1 MKIIRPTGIIFFTV
15 FLALIIIFNIFFLNS
30 TVKKILINTGEQIF
44 RAVVEISKVDIKL
57 TKSRIEI
64 AGIKIAD
71 KDNEFKNLFE
81 VEKIVFDYE
90 FIPLLKKKII
100 IDDIELTGFA
110 TGTKRQKSGK
120 LSEKR
125 IKEIEKKEKK
135 QKQENKLFNGIVK
148 KINDKSSGEI
158 KKLPITKT
166 INTAINLK
174 DKNINDL
181 IKKEDLES
189 YKTIVNSKTKIENSK
204 KDIENKLNSLN
215 FDKRSDELK
224 QKADSFK
231 SVKISGVADI
241 PSAQAK
247 IKELDSLKNEVNSI
261 KKEIETVKN
270 DSEQLIKFTG
280 NLPGEIKSAKDKDI
294 QNIMS
299 KMKLDILNAKDIE
312 TALIGPV
319 WKSRIDKIFQIISL
333 VNKYIPEGKKTKK
346 KSYNEIVRKKG
357 IDYIFISKQPSFWI
371 KNIKISKSNKSD
383 GVGISGKITDLC
395 FEQILINKPCIAE
408 LNGKRDSKSI
418 NALIKIDRRQDI
430 NDLYQLK
437 ISGFNTD
444 DMGFNNIDYGNI
456 KFLNGVVSADLKA
469 NMDEQKINI
478 DGNVNISNIKFDAQD
493 KQDILYLIISSIDN
507 MNIDFNAIAKE
518 SNFEFSVNSDIL
530 NKIDSGLKK
539 LYGKKMQ
546 EARETVE
553 KNIDNFIKNDK
564 DGLNKTASQ
573 ATGEIKNKINELSKK
588 SQVLDGYIDGIKN
601 ELLKKITDTQKGS
614 AGDMI
619 KGLFK

>member
-1 MKIIRPTGIIFFTV
+1 MKIIRPAGIIFFTV
-15 FLALIIIFNIFFLNS
+15 FLALIVIFNIFFLNS
-30 TVKKILINTGEQIF
+30 TVKKILINAGEEIF
-44 RAVVEISKVDIKL
+44 KASVEISKVDIKL

-81 VEKIVFDYE
+81 AEKIVFDYE

-100 IDDIELTGFA
+100 IDNIELTGFA
-110 TGTKRQKSGK
+110 IGTKREKSGR

-135 QKQENKLFNGIVK
+135 QKQENKLFAGIIK
-148 KINDKSSGEI
+148 KVNDKASDEI

-166 INTAINLK
+166 INTAISLK
-174 DKNINDL
+174 DKSINDL

-215 FDKRSDELK
+215 LEKRSDELK
-224 QKADSFK
+224 QKADAFK

-280 NLPGEIKSAKDKDI
+280 NLPVEIKSAKDKDI

-299 KMKLDILNAKDIE
+299 KMNLDILNAKDIE

-333 VNKYIPEGKKTKK
+333 VNKYIPEGKKAKK

-357 IDYIFISKQPSFWI
+357 LDYNFISKQPSFWI
-371 KNIKISKSNKSD
+371 KNIKISKSDKVD
-383 GVGISGKITDLC
+383 GVGISGKISDLC
-395 FEQILINKPCIAE
+395 FEQILINKPCVAE
-408 LNGKRDSKSI
+408 LNGRKDNRSI
-418 NALIKIDRRQDI
+418 SALINIDRRQEIKDTYLI
-430 NDLYQLK
+430 KL
-437 ISGFNTD
+437 SGFSTD

-456 KFLNGVVSADLKA
+456 KFVNGVVAADLKA
-469 NMDEQKINI
+469 NMDNQEIRI
-478 DGNVNISNIKFDAQD
+478 DGNVNISRIKFEAQD
-493 KQDILYLIISSIDN
+493 KQDILYSIISSIDN
-507 MNIDFNAIAKE
+507 MNIGFNAVAKE
-518 SNFEFSVNSDIL
+518 PNFEFAVNSDIL
-530 NKIDSGLKK
+530 SKIDSGLKK

-564 DGLNKTASQ
+564 EGLNKIAGQ
-573 ATGEIKNKINELSKK
+573 ATGDIKNKINELSKK
-588 SQVLDGYIDGIKN
+588 SQSLDGYIDGIKN

-614 AGDMI
+614 AGDAI
-619 KGLFK
+619 KGLFR